1 MELNYQLGD
10 IGSCAR
16 QFLLAAAAHRI
27 IAFEGD
33 MGAGK
38 TTFIRAL
45 CSEWGVTDRV
55 SSPTFPI
62 INEYALVGGGLIY
75 HIDLYRLAGVE
86 EARLAGVEEAIAS
99 GHRCLVEWPGIAGP
113 LFPENTLR
121 VQIKT
126 MGPDARKL
134 VFNV

>member
-1 MELNYQLGD
+1 M
-10 IGSCAR
+10 
-16 QFLLAAAAHRI
+16 
-27 IAFEGD
+27 
-33 MGAGK
+33 
-38 TTFIRAL
+38 
-45 CSEWGVTDRV
+45 DRV

-62 INEYALVGGGLIY
+62 INEYATGGGQLVY
-75 HIDLYRLAGVE
+75 HIDLYRLSGLE